1 MRPVRG
7 PAVAACLLLAL
18 SAGGAGADTTGAD
31 FELHDTQDLLQL
43 CSAGGESLMAAEAI
57 NFCYGVIAGAYQM
70 HEAIAA
76 NDPRKRLVCPPS
88 GVTRADGR
96 RVFVEWA
103 TANRQHWQEP
113 AVDGLFRAWTALYPC
128 KTR

>member
-1 MRPVRG
+1 MRLRTWC
-7 PAVAACLLLAL
+7 AAAGLMLGLT
-18 SAGGAGADTTGAD
+18 AGGAGADTTGAD
-31 FELHDTQDLLQL
+31 FELRNTEDLLQL
-43 CSAGGESLMAAEAI
+43 CSAEGSSLMAVEAI
-57 NFCYGVIAGAYQM
+57 NFCYGVIAGAYQV

-76 NDPRKRLVCPPS
+76 NDPSKRHVCPPADA
-88 GVTRADGR
+88 TRRDGR